1 MKRWRKCCSS
11 WRSSWRSPWRSSWRS
26 PWRSSWRSSWRSLWR
41 SPWRSL
47 WRSSWRS
54 SWRSI
59 LFPDEWRLLQNL
71 PKISVLNGNPLSR
84 ADLRAV
90 KIDMC
95 RMVVILSAKVGV
107 NGSNLITRHFEWRVV
122 NFCFCIYF
130 FKSKSFKY
138 ERIASLRSQDKEVY
152 SPVNRLAWSWFLARW
167 WLCSIWN
174 LLFLSLLISMQPSFA
189 VPTLVYYKDSQSKI
203 HINYLEQMLII

>member
-1 MKRWRKCCSS
+1 MVPSCWQLVKLFTDTPITMWGEGESDAARDAVRDAARDVS
-11 WRSSWRSPWRSSWRS
+11 RDAARDAQFF
-26 PWRSSWRSSWRSLWR
+26 
-41 SPWRSL
+41 
-47 WRSSWRS
+47 
-54 SWRSI
+54 
-59 LFPDEWRLLQNL
+59 FPDEWRLLQNL

-95 RMVVILSAKVGV
+95 RMVVILSATGGV
-107 NGSNLITRHFEWRVV
+107 NGSNLIARHFECRVV

-130 FKSKSFKY
+130 FIAKSFKY

-152 SPVNRLAWSWFLARW
+152 SPVKRLAWSWLLARW
-167 WLCSIWN
+167 WLCNIWN
-174 LLFLSLLISMQPSFA
+174 LLFLSLLTNIQPSFA

-203 HINYLEQMLII
+203 HINYLE